1 MLVALDTNRRQEK
14 TFDDGV
20 DELAMNIFT
29 RIAAQYTVRHGIHE
43 SRTQGAMLARESFTL
58 AETFIRERETRMGG
72 DKGPT

>member
-20 DELAMNIFT
+20 DELAMSIFT
-29 RIAAQYTVRHGIHE
+29 RIAAQYTVRHGLHE
-43 SRTQGAMLARESFTL
+43 IRSQASTLARESFTL

-72 DKGPT
+72 DKSSL